1 MRTSLAVY
9 SVGTCSK
16 LVRYTTR
23 RLKFLAI
30 SLKGEYQNGKPKQLI
45 TANRQTLTFPP
56 LTIIFPSIQ
65 MQKVRCQITI
75 RVSMIQMPAADQ
87 N

>member
-1 MRTSLAVY
+1 VY

-23 RLKFLAI
+23 RLKFLEI
-30 SLKGEYQNGKPKQLI
+30 SLEGKYRNGIRKDLV
-45 TANRQTLTFPP
+45 TANSQILTSSP

-65 MQKVRCQITI
+65 LQKLRCQLSSI
-75 RVSMIQMPAADQ
+75 RVSMIRMPAADQ
-87 N
+87 D